1 MVDKDDNF
9 KMYND
14 EETKELK
21 KYLTNTLN
29 TIQTLSIKFLKKCES
44 FPKLKEEINNLI
56 CSHPIFKNRQ
66 KIHQFALMI
75 MNSEKDLKNKIID
88 IQEQTDMR
96 KKRKEELDQINN
108 FLSTGYKKMLTDGS
122 EQMKIKKL
130 LPPTKVEEK
139 INKEDDNKKDI
150 NNNSE
155 NILFDFTNKDTE
167 KKKEEEDD
175 ILVED
180 TKEVEMKKYLQKKRK
195 KLNEKNKNNNEKQK
209 VVFKNCYICKEKF
222 GLDNIH
228 SFYGNLCKKC
238 GEYNYSFRTMK
249 LDFTGRIAIV
259 TGGRVKIGYYIA
271 TKLLSY
277 GAKVLITSRFPKDAL
292 FKFQK
297 DPDYEKWKNNLVIY
311 PIDFRIF
318 ESTIKFIQFIN
329 DNFPHV
335 DILINNAAQTIRRTA
350 SYYKYLLPIETK
362 DLTKEEDKKIIKNDF
377 INLQK
382 QLKESEST
390 TKLNDPSQAKK
401 EIQNALISLVDNK
414 SKEYQEIL
422 PLSVI
427 ASQIRIMEEKS
438 QPHVTVMGGD
448 GQPYDFSKGKNS
460 WNFEFDEIPF
470 QEFTEVQII
479 NTWTPYYLCVKLKP
493 LMMNSPFPDKYIVNV
508 TSVEGIFNHYKRS
521 SHVHTN
527 MAKAALNM
535 FTRTCGSYLKDIGIY
550 MTCVDTGWVSPMNE
564 MNSLLDKD
572 KKNSY
577 ENEFVNVPLDELD
590 GAMRVLH
597 PIIEGIKNKNYLYGI
612 LLKDYVKSPW

>member
-1 MVDKDDNF
+1 MVDKNGNF

-14 EETKELK
+14 EETKTLK

-29 TIQTLSIKFLKKCES
+29 TIQTLSIKFMKKCDE

-56 CSHPIFKNRQ
+56 CSHPIYKNRQ
-66 KIHQFALMI
+66 KIHQFSLMI
-75 MNSEKDLKNKIID
+75 MNSEKVLKDKIEV
-88 IQEQTDMR
+88 IQKQSDMR
-96 KKRKEELDQINN
+96 QKRKDELDQINN
-108 FLSTGYKKMLTDGS
+108 FLTTGYKKMLSDGS
-122 EQMKIKKL
+122 DQIKIKQL
-130 LPPTKVEEK
+130 LPAPKKEEK
-139 INKEDDNKKDI
+139 EKKEENNKNDNT

-155 NILFDFTNKDTE
+155 NILFDFTNKETE
-167 KKKEEEDD
+167 KEEEREDD

-180 TKEVEMKKYLQKKRK
+180 TKDYEMKKFLQKKRK
-195 KLNEKNKNNNEKQK
+195 KLKDKNQNNEKQK
-209 VVFKNCYICKEKF
+209 VIFKNCYICKEKF

-238 GEYNYSFRTMK
+238 GDYNYSFRTMK

-297 DPDYEKWKNNLVIY
+297 DPDYEKWKNNLVVY

-318 ESTIKFIQFIN
+318 ESTIKFVQFIN

-362 DLTKEEDKKIIKNDF
+362 DLNKEDDKKIIKNDF
-377 INLQK
+377 VNLQN
-382 QLKESEST
+382 QLKEGE
-390 TKLNDPSQAKK
+390 KEQNPAKSK
-401 EIQNALISLVDNK
+401 NEIKNALISLVDNK

-493 LMMNSPFPDKYIVNV
+493 LMMQSPFPDKYIVNV

-597 PIIEGIKNKNYLYGI
+597 PIIEGIKNKNYLFGI

>member
-1 MVDKDDNF
+1 MGDKDDNF

-21 KYLTNTLN
+21 KYLINTLN
-29 TIQTLSIKFLKKCES
+29 TIQTLSLKFMKKCEA

-56 CSHPIFKNRQ
+56 CSHPIFKNRN
-66 KIHQFALMI
+66 KIHSFALMI
-75 MNSEKDLKNKIID
+75 LNAEKQLTEKIKD
-88 IQEQTDMR
+88 IQNKSDMR
-96 KKRKEELDQINN
+96 QKRKDELEQINN
-108 FLSTGYKKMLTDGS
+108 FLSTGYKKMLSDGS
-122 EQMKIKKL
+122 DQNKIKKL
-130 LPPTKVEEK
+130 LPPPPKKEENEK
-139 INKEDDNKKDI
+139 KETNNN

-155 NILFDFTNKDTE
+155 NILFDFTKKE
-167 KKKEEEDD
+167 EPKKEEEDD

-180 TKEVEMKKYLQKKRK
+180 TKEVDMKKFLSKKRK
-195 KLNEKNKNNNEKQK
+195 KLNEKKQNNNNEKQI
-209 VVFKNCYICKEKF
+209 VNFKDCYICKEKLVL
-222 GLDNIH
+222 GNIH
-228 SFYGNLCKKC
+228 QFYGNLCKKC
-238 GEYNYSFRTMK
+238 GDYNYSFRTMK
-249 LDFTGRIAIV
+249 LDFNGRIAIV

-277 GAKVLITSRFPKDAL
+277 GAKVLITSRFPKDTL
-292 FKFQK
+292 FKYQQ
-297 DPDYEKWKNNLVIY
+297 DPDYENWKNNLIIY

-318 ESTIKFIQFIN
+318 ESTIKFVKFIN

-335 DILINNAAQTIRRTA
+335 DFLINNAAQTIRRTA
-350 SYYKYLLPIETK
+350 SYYKYLLPTETK
-362 DLTKEEDKKIIKNDF
+362 ELNPEDEKKVIKNDY

-382 QLKESEST
+382 QLKEGE
-390 TKLNDPSQAKK
+390 KK
-401 EIQNALISLVDNK
+401 KTDKNEIQNSLISLV
-414 SKEYQEIL
+414 SKNNPEYKEIL

-427 ASQIRIMEEKS
+427 ASQIRIMEEKE
-438 QPHVTVMGGD
+438 QPHVTVMGSD
-448 GQPYDFSKGKNS
+448 GQPYDFSQGKNS

-470 QEFTEVQII
+470 QEFTEVQVI

-493 LMMNSPFPDKYIVNV
+493 LMMQSPFPDKYIVNV
-508 TSVEGIFNHYKRS
+508 TSVEGIFNHFKRS

-564 MNSLLDKD
+564 MNSLLDKN
-572 KKNSY
+572 KKKSY

-597 PIIEGIKNKNYLYGI
+597 PIIEGIKNKNYLFGI